1 MADFPVSAPQ
11 AGDQKQ
17 PAVASL
23 LGTQYMA
30 LWADQHDFTVKGRL
44 LGLQGNT
51 LDDEFTVGSRPAG
64 GAPVRPQWPAVLS
77 AGISGQFAVWLETSP
92 GIPGPHPSLRLQRF
106 TDGRPAG
113 EPVLVSEDVDPEVR
127 PFLTFMTDGGALVT
141 WADPRAD
148 QRIRARRF
156 TSKGAPATGELTLS
170 TTEGFHRAPAA
181 TVLKGG
187 NWVCAWSTDPLAIGG
202 DRLTLRFFD
211 SEANALTAEIQPNV
225 GHVTGVNGITLLDS
239 GQFVVTSVSH
249 IQPSDLGKDQST
261 VVANVFKPDGTKT
274 VHFTAGDPRHFT
286 RYDPAVAHLPS
297 GRFLLAWVEESA
309 DTHQTV
315 PTAMAR
321 LYSEHESSLGEKVQ
335 VSTATTGARFQTCVT
350 TAFGNGPEGA
360 LIAWADDSRPDGDPS
375 VGVQGRT
382 FTITAGGTLVQ
393 LFCPRRS
400 RTPVTDV

>member
-1 MADFPVSAPQ
+1 LALL
-11 AGDQKQ
+11 AGQVDLAVVRPLVAG
-17 PAVASL
+17 PAV
-23 LGTQYMA
+23 
-30 LWADQHDFTVKGRL
+30 
-44 LGLQGNT
+44 
-51 LDDEFTVGSRPAG
+51 
-64 GAPVRPQWPAVLS
+64 
-77 AGISGQFAVWLETSP
+77 
-92 GIPGPHPSLRLQRF
+92 IPGL
-106 TDGRPAG
+106 GAG
-113 EPVLVSEDVDPEVR
+113 AVR
-127 PFLTFMTDGGALVT
+127 
-141 WADPRAD
+141 R
-148 QRIRARRF
+148 
-156 TSKGAPATGELTLS
+156 
-170 TTEGFHRAPAA
+170 
-181 TVLKGG
+181 GG

-321 LYSEHESSLGEKVQ
+321 LHSEHEGSLGEKVQ
-335 VSTATTGARFQTCVT
+335 VSTATSDARFQTCVT

>member
-1 MADFPVSAPQ
+1 LALL
-11 AGDQKQ
+11 AGQVDLAVVRPLVAG
-17 PAVASL
+17 PAV
-23 LGTQYMA
+23 
-30 LWADQHDFTVKGRL
+30 
-44 LGLQGNT
+44 
-51 LDDEFTVGSRPAG
+51 
-64 GAPVRPQWPAVLS
+64 
-77 AGISGQFAVWLETSP
+77 
-92 GIPGPHPSLRLQRF
+92 IPGL
-106 TDGRPAG
+106 GAG
-113 EPVLVSEDVDPEVR
+113 AVR
-127 PFLTFMTDGGALVT
+127 
-141 WADPRAD
+141 R
-148 QRIRARRF
+148 
-156 TSKGAPATGELTLS
+156 
-170 TTEGFHRAPAA
+170 
-181 TVLKGG
+181 GG

-321 LYSEHESSLGEKVQ
+321 LLRARELARREGPGQYGDHRCAVPDVRHDGFRQRAGGRAHRLGRRQPSRRRPE
-335 VSTATTGARFQTCVT
+335 RRCP
-350 TAFGNGPEGA
+350 GPRSP
-360 LIAWADDSRPDGDPS
+360 SRPAEHWSSCS
-375 VGVQGRT
+375 VHGGR
-382 FTITAGGTLVQ
+382 G
-393 LFCPRRS
+393 RRS
-400 RTPVTDV
+400 PTCDLGKG